1 MSLYYAIMCFFVYG
15 VLGWCGEVAFAAIK
29 ERRFV
34 NRGFLN
40 GPLCP
45 IYGIGVVCVVQALEP
60 YIHNLFILYA
70 MSVVLTT
77 VLEFVTGVL
86 LEKIFHHRWWDY
98 SGMPLNIGGHVCVLF
113 SFAWGI
119 GCVVIVKWIHP
130 VIMKGMMWL
139 PHWIGMVL
147 NVIGIIALTADLY
160 VTVTGILRMNRRL
173 SKMEDIA
180 NELHELSEHLGSNL
194 SRNVLE
200 SIERQEDIKERL
212 EEKKAQYRQLVEELF
227 KQNRRVLKA
236 FPKMKPLRHKEAF
249 EDLKEFIRQKKG

>member
-60 YIHNLFILYA
+60 YIHNVFILYA

-77 VLEFVTGVL
+77 VLEFATGVL

-98 SGMPLNIGGHVCVLF
+98 SGMPFNIMGQICLPY
-113 SFAWGI
+113 SLLWI
-119 GCVVIVKWIHP
+119 IVACIAIVADDRLRWIFFNEP
-130 VIMKGMMWL
+130 K
-139 PHWIGMVL
+139 
-147 NVIGIIALTADLY
+147 
-160 VTVTGILRMNRRL
+160 VTY
-173 SKMEDIA
+173 
-180 NELHELSEHLGSNL
+180 HL
-194 SRNVLE
+194 
-200 SIERQEDIKERL
+200 
-212 EEKKAQYRQLVEELF
+212 
-227 KQNRRVLKA
+227 
-236 FPKMKPLRHKEAF
+236 FPKW
-249 EDLKEFIRQKKG
+249 KKYSENKK